1 MGCMLA
7 VMLGQLCGKRMASGT
22 EETKIP
28 RGVAWEGVTGA
39 GLAVVF
45 CLPAVV
51 HVGLAGGGV
60 VGGAQ

>member
-7 VMLGQLCGKRMASGT
+7 VMLGRLRGKRTVSGT

-28 RGVAWEGVTGA
+28 RGVAWEGVMGA

-51 HVGLAGGGV
+51 YVGLAGGGV